1 MKLKQIKFLILI
13 FKLNEI
19 CIMNSCMVHGLGGR
33 DIELHSEFTFSND
46 TEFFKKNHEIGAR
59 CMVWLAEM

>member
-1 MKLKQIKFLILI
+1 MKLKQIKFLIII

-46 TEFFKKNHEIGAR
+46 TEFF
-59 CMVWLAEM
+59 